1 MNNKIKVGIAG
12 AAGYTGG
19 ELIRLLLAHPHTSIA
34 FAHSESNA
42 GRPVHSVHTDLLGE
56 TDLYFTDT
64 ISHDI
69 DVLFLCTGHG
79 RSVAFLQQHN
89 FPDHI
94 RVIDLGQDFRLRSA
108 ESQQFVYGLPE
119 LNRDTIA
126 QARAQSYNIA
136 NPGCFATCIQLGL
149 LPLAAHGL
157 LTGDIHTTAITGS
170 TGAGQAPSA
179 TTHYSWRSSNAQ
191 VYNVFTHRHLAE
203 IRQSIGQLAP
213 QFGSTHF
220 FVPMRGSFARGILAA
235 SYTHCT
241 APHSEITE
249 MYRDFYAPHPFVHIS
264 EVNPDV
270 KQTVNT
276 NNCVLYTEK
285 HGDTLLA
292 VTVIDNLLKGASGQ
306 AVQNMNIVF
315 GIDETTGLKLKSSV
329 F

>member
-1 MNNKIKVGIAG
+1 MNNEIRVGIAG

-19 ELIRLLLAHPHTSIA
+19 ELIRLLLAHPHAAIA

-42 GRPVHSVHTDLLGE
+42 GNPVHSVHTDLLGS
-56 TDLYFTDT
+56 TDLLFTNT
-64 ISHDI
+64 ISHNI

-79 RSVAFLQQHN
+79 RSAAFLGQHSL
-89 FPDHI
+89 PEHI
-94 RVIDLGQDFRLRSA
+94 RVIDLGQDFRIRSE
-108 ESQQFVYGLPE
+108 ESQQFLYGLPE
-119 LNRDTIA
+119 LNRKAIA
-126 QARAQSYNIA
+126 QARTQKQHIA

-157 LTGDIHTTAITGS
+157 LDSDIHTTAITGS

-179 TTHYSWRSSNAQ
+179 TTHYSWRSGNAQ

-203 IRQSIGQLAP
+203 IRQSIVQLRP

-235 SYTHCT
+235 SYTQCP
-241 APHSEITE
+241 APHDEISD
-249 MYRDFYAPHPFVHIS
+249 MYRSFYATHPFVHIS
-264 EVNPDV
+264 DVNPDV

-285 HGDTLLA
+285 HGETLL
-292 VTVIDNLLKGASGQ
+292 VVGVLDNLLKGASGQ
-306 AVQNMNIVF
+306 AVQNMNILS
-315 GIDETTGLKLKSSV
+315 GIDETAGLKLKASA